1 MDMHNR
7 TNIFNM
13 ASRPLII
20 YRVGIVSSCV
30 AVAVG
35 MSLLEL
41 IWCFCK
47 VPDGHPGDRSPALGA
62 GTGTH
67 RQHGQRW
74 GRCCSSASTNLLTT
88 LGGKIT
94 KGEKTKVPASHG
106 LCSEIFSSGVGLE
119 IDICLPGSR
128 LFSER

>member
-13 ASRPLII
+13 ASRALII
-20 YRVGIVSSCV
+20 HRLGIVSSCV

-47 VPDGHPGDRSPALGA
+47 VPDGHPGDCSPALGVGI
-62 GTGTH
+62 GTAQAAQAATGK
-67 RQHGQRW
+67 R
-74 GRCCSSASTNLLTT
+74 CSSTSTNLLTT

-94 KGEKTKVPASHG
+94 KGQKMKVPVSHG
-106 LCSEIFSSGVGLE
+106 LCSVIFSSGVGLK